1 MFETVEVNIL
11 FLVGLVGFS
20 FGMGMLFEGINSFKK
35 FAKEI
40 ADRANS

>member
-1 MFETVEVNIL
+1 MFDTVEVNFL
-11 FLVGLVGFS
+11 FLVGLIGVA

-35 FAKEI
+35 FAKDI